1 MGIKDFLIVL
11 SSGKDPSWLLFWQ
24 VYSFSFWTCKI
35 LEVQLFLIPPSVPKL
50 CSSQESPG
58 GRAHSSPGR
67 MASVEGIC
75 RTSAFFS
82 GSLGQAFVGQI
93 LVGQDTLRA
102 RLVGQF

>member
-1 MGIKDFLIVL
+1 MIFIRRNQNTDQL
-11 SSGKDPSWLLFWQ
+11 STFNGS
-24 VYSFSFWTCKI
+24 
-35 LEVQLFLIPPSVPKL
+35 

>member
-1 MGIKDFLIVL
+1 MCSVNLLACLSL
-11 SSGKDPSWLLFWQ
+11 SSDQRVPLG
-24 VYSFSFWTCKI
+24 
-35 LEVQLFLIPPSVPKL
+35 VPKL

-82 GSLGQAFVGQI
+82 GSLGKPLSGRSWSGKTHFGQGSSGSSERE
-93 LVGQDTLRA
+93 GQS
-102 RLVGQF
+102 

>member
-1 MGIKDFLIVL
+1 MYSVNLMACLSL
-11 SSGKDPSWLLFWQ
+11 SSDQW
-24 VYSFSFWTCKI
+24 
-35 LEVQLFLIPPSVPKL
+35 IPPGVPKL

-82 GSLGQAFVGQI
+82 GLLGQAFVGQI